1 MDIYFG
7 KHPSLAKS
15 TDVPEGSIFS
25 QSKRKQYDHSPF
37 QRIESVVSHNNITG
51 TWKMKNIKK
60 FRVADEQQ
68 GTQQEPQN
76 ATLSVKIREALWFS
90 FMEHLQNIFPPQPP

>member
-51 TWKMKNIKK
+51 T
-60 FRVADEQQ
+60 
-68 GTQQEPQN
+68 
-76 ATLSVKIREALWFS
+76 
-90 FMEHLQNIFPPQPP
+90 